1 MGREGVRF
9 LSISVEAGSRE
20 EVVQAA
26 SKICGLSRAT
36 LESVWCEPSVSIGC
50 MAMII
55 L

>member
-9 LSISVEAGSRE
+9 LSLSVAGSRE

-26 SKICGLSRAT
+26 SRICGLSRAT
-36 LESVWCEPSVSIGC
+36 LESVWCGPSVSIGC
-50 MAMII
+50 MAMIV